1 MANKRRKASQFRG
14 EHLKDEIY
22 RQMFRLEAGRAGAS
36 IALAVALLRAW
47 VAADSQREDCETR
60 QWLLKISPICI
71 EMIEPAIQHGGP
83 ACPSV
88 Q

>member
-1 MANKRRKASQFRG
+1 MENRRHKVSQFRG

-22 RQMFRLEAGRAGAS
+22 RQMFRLEAGRAGA
-36 IALAVALLRAW
+36 AMGLAVALLRAW
-47 VAADSQREDCETR
+47 VAADSHREVGETR
-60 QWLLKISPICI
+60 KWLLKISPICI
-71 EMIEPAIQHGGP
+71 EMIEPVMPHGGL

>member
-1 MANKRRKASQFRG
+1 MTNRRNKSPQFRG

-22 RQMFRLEAGRAGAS
+22 RQMFRLEAGRAGAAMGLS
-36 IALAVALLRAW
+36 VALLRAW
-47 VAADSQREDCETR
+47 VAADSDLEGGETR
-60 QWLLKISPICI
+60 QWLRKISPICL
-71 EMIEPAIQHGGP
+71 EMIESAIQHGGP

>member
-1 MANKRRKASQFRG
+1 MANRRHKASRFRG

-22 RQMFRLEAGRAGAS
+22 RQMFRLEAGRAGA
-36 IALAVALLRAW
+36 AMGLAVALLRAW
-47 VAADSQREDCETR
+47 VAADSHREDSETR
-60 QWLLKISPICI
+60 KWLLKISPVCI
-71 EMIEPAIQHGGP
+71 EMIEPGLPHGGP